1 MIKYLFFQND
11 SVDNTIY
18 PNDSALIPTERLMG
32 MELNADGTDLTL
44 SFKSMLQ
51 SKEEIAFGKEGFI
64 VVIDE
69 YNEIFLHSD
78 ITAMETTID
87 GSFQ

>member
-1 MIKYLFFQND
+1 MPTLWTPKVIAAITPLSDVASVCVATTSVSCSPTASYL
-11 SVDNTIY
+11 
-18 PNDSALIPTERLMG
+18 A
-32 MELNADGTDLTL
+32 NAIA
-44 SFKSMLQ
+44 
-51 SKEEIAFGKEGFI
+51 EEIAFGKEGFI
-64 VVIDE
+64 VIVDE